1 MHAEAFGLS
10 LFPVTNEIFTLN
22 YLEPRTDYEL
32 CVQLA
37 RPGEGGEGHPGPVR
51 RFTTASI
58 GQLKPTDI
66 YS

>member
-1 MHAEAFGLS
+1 M
-10 LFPVTNEIFTLN
+10 NEIVTLN
-22 YLEPRTDYEL
+22 YLEPQTDYEL

-51 RFTTASI
+51 RFTTASV
-58 GQLKPTDI
+58 GQWKPADI